1 MVGRRQTPTSTDEE
15 EIEMRASITAHS
27 CRLALRA
34 LTALALAI
42 VPCHLALHGS
52 APGIAAASAYAKDSG
67 HGGGGSGSNS
77 GSGNGGAGDDH
88 GGTANSGSGKGANGA
103 SHHVNEATG
112 DKVDVDGSK
121 IEVEHIDGI
130 REEIKNGR
138 FEMKDALGRT
148 IVERPATANDF
159 SRLRAL

>member
-1 MVGRRQTPTSTDEE
+1 MVGRRQTLASTDEE
-15 EIEMRASITAHS
+15 EIEMRASITARS

-42 VPCHLALHGS
+42 VPCHLALHGCAS
-52 APGIAAASAYAKDSG
+52 GIAAASAYAKDSG

-77 GSGNGGAGDDH
+77 GNGSSGDDH

-121 IEVEHIDGI
+121 IEVEHLDGI